1 MKIALLALVLS
12 ACALD
17 EVEEGD
23 LGETS
28 QDVTTTNK
36 LATNKLAANKLAAN
50 KLAAAKLAT
59 ASFATGL
66 PAQPLLGT
74 ADGRDVMT
82 YLVSCALSSTQTIS
96 LTSSTGTAY
105 TFTGEIGLAPAWNTR
120 ALTADEQR
128 WVSACV
134 LARTNYYGVQVM
146 LSMRGYNT
154 ALKTTSADM
163 TYTGLDGVFY
173 GNLFDTTGAKE
184 FACDGKATN
193 TQRICADPDPASTTG
208 LTMCGFTATGA
219 CGPAVGGACDFFAG
233 KCRITATG
241 AIGSTAYTQVIAVY
255 LQP

>member
-17 EVEEGD
+17 EVD

-36 LATNKLAANKLAAN
+36 LATNKLASNKLATN

-59 ASFATGL
+59 ASFVSGTL
-66 PAQPLLGT
+66 AQPLLET
-74 ADGRDVMT
+74 VDGRDVLT
-82 YLVSCALSSTQTIS
+82 YLVACALSSTQSVTF
-96 LTSSTGTAY
+96 TSAAGTAY
-105 TFTGEIGLAPAWNTR
+105 TFHGEIGLATAWNTR
-120 ALTADEQR
+120 ALTVDEQR
-128 WVSACV
+128 WTSACV
-134 LARTNYYGVQVM
+134 LARTNYYGVPVN

-173 GNLFDTTGAKE
+173 GNLFDTTGVKE
-184 FACDGKATN
+184 YACDGKTTN
-193 TQRICADPDPASTTG
+193 TQRICADPDPATG
-208 LTMCGFTATGA
+208 GTQTMCGFSATGA
-219 CGPAVGGACDFFAG
+219 CGPAAGGACDFYAG
-233 KCRITATG
+233 KCRITLTG
-241 AIGSTAYTQVIAVY
+241 PIGPTAYTQAIAVY